1 MQNSIKDS
9 FVTELEEQLQKLKDQ
24 LKGEVIY

>member
-9 FVTELEEQLQKLKDQ
+9 FVTDLEEQLQKLKDQ